1 MASVSLRS
9 AGESAIV
16 RAELMSNDVKEIL
29 SELRQDHR
37 NMAILL
43 NLIERESNLIYEEEE
58 PDFELI
64 GDIMHY
70 MTVYPDTV
78 HHPKEDRLYAE
89 LKTVRPDLAAGFERI
104 TLDHRNIS
112 ESGLKLRDELRAI
125 SAGSFVR
132 RKTIVGNALRY
143 VNGLRNHMQWEEL
156 DLFRRCDEMAAS
168 GHDFIVDS
176 MIVSMQDPVFGEQ
189 DHHQFKHL
197 LKSIERSLSAS
208 HT

>member
-1 MASVSLRS
+1 
-9 AGESAIV
+9 
-16 RAELMSNDVKEIL
+16 MSNDVKEIL

-37 NMAILL
+37 NMSILL

-58 PDFELI
+58 PDFELV

-89 LKTVRPDLAAGFERI
+89 LKAVRPDLAAGFERI

-112 ESGLKLRDELRAI
+112 DSGLKLRNELSAI
-125 SAGSFVR
+125 GAGSFIR

-143 VNGLRNHMQWEEL
+143 VNDLRNHMQWEEL
-156 DLFRRCDEMAAS
+156 DLFRRCDEMAAD
-168 GHDFIVDS
+168 GHECIADS
-176 MIVSMQDPVFGEQ
+176 MIVSMNDPVFGEHG
-189 DHHQFKHL
+189 HHQFKHL

-208 HT
+208 PT